1 MSDKPNSI
9 EELEQW
15 LINHA
20 DDGKIEGQPVI
31 ETGTIEIRSGFVPGD
46 LYDEALLRGAALS
59 FNKSEIGINALIRF
73 LSVNITNMIEA
84 GVLKM
89 GEYEARTEFR
99 AYIPTGL
106 HNLVMRRKDQLGLS
120 NSQIMTISLSLFV
133 NDLAINELYQQY
145 LDALSEKY
153 GLSTNQIEQKIF
165 DFRRY
170 QARVKRLELS
180 KAKGEFVSDRKI
192 AT

>member
-1 MSDKPNSI
+1 MSEKPNSI

-15 LINHA
+15 LVNHA
-20 DDGKIEGQPVI
+20 DDGKIDGQPVI

-73 LSVNITNMIEA
+73 LSVNVTKMLET
-84 GVLKM
+84 GVLKI

-99 AYIPTGL
+99 CYIPTGL
-106 HNLVMRRKDQLGLS
+106 HNLVMRRKEQLGLS
-120 NSQIMTISLSLFV
+120 NSQIMAISLSLFV
-133 NDLAINELYQQY
+133 NDLAINELYEQY
-145 LDALSEKY
+145 LDSLSDKY
-153 GLSTNQIEQKIF
+153 GVTTSQIEQKIF
-165 DFRRY
+165 DYRRY

-180 KAKGEFVSDRKI
+180 RAKGAFVSDRKI

>member
-1 MSDKPNSI
+1 MSEKPNSI

-15 LINHA
+15 LVNHA

-31 ETGTIEIRSGFVPGD
+31 ETGTVEIRSGFVPGD

-73 LSVNITNMIEA
+73 LSVNVTKMLEA

-89 GEYEARTEFR
+89 GEYDARTEFR
-99 AYIPTGL
+99 CYIPTGL
-106 HNLVMRRKDQLGLS
+106 HNLVMRRKEQLSLS
-120 NSQIMTISLSLFV
+120 NSQIMTIAISLFV
-133 NDLAINELYQQY
+133 NDLVINELYQQY
-145 LDALSEKY
+145 LDALSEKH
-153 GLSTNQIEQKIF
+153 GLTTAQIEQKIF

-170 QARVKRLELS
+170 QARAKRLELS
-180 KAKGEFVSDRKI
+180 KAKGEFISDRKI